1 MGMNTILV
9 MSDTFRRDNLSCY
22 GPTPVRTPRLDA
34 FAGQAHVFDNA
45 YMGSFPT
52 VPYRR
57 DRLFD

>member
-1 MGMNTILV
+1 VN
-9 MSDTFRRDNLSCY
+9 
-22 GPTPVRTPRLDA
+22 TPRLDA

-52 VPYRR
+52 VPNRR